1 MIAPP
6 TLLFPDTGEDFIR
19 ALRAA
24 VLYSEQVNLYT
35 ITDPRLAEPIL
46 LGYDEAVRQLGN
58 GVFRATEH
66 PRMRRVLEYCR
77 FIKDNQATFT
87 LLTEAGVLQS
97 RELLTDSGKKAFD
110 VATASHK
117 KAQLKLNNLLQNK
130 DDKQISGLFTSL
142 QTASISLPPLSTD
155 VACILNCLIAGNTDM
170 PEFWETET
178 EIDRLASTAIYLMY
192 IAVNAEALGTLC
204 STWQPSLRNALWALR
219 NFVSTEEVKDHV
231 HTRNKITDV
240 VARTVLERSLPRA
253 DDLPFE
259 ELLHMRE
266 RRGAELEA
274 FRIGIAE
281 VVAQIDPTLPPDRLA
296 LAMHDLISIKIEPSV
311 QALKAS
317 LYSCRLEALRKIGR
331 SSSSAAAATFPAVI
345 AFAAGAPLD
354 ASLIL
359 SFLGAAA
366 GAALDATIESRKLAY
381 ASQWSL
387 LLRLRKTK
395 VC

>member
-1 MIAPP
+1 LTVPQHSER
-6 TLLFPDTGEDFIR
+6 TK
-19 ALRAA
+19 AL
-24 VLYSEQVNLYT
+24 Y
-35 ITDPRLAEPIL
+35 
-46 LGYDEAVRQLGN
+46 
-58 GVFRATEH
+58 
-66 PRMRRVLEYCR
+66 
-77 FIKDNQATFT
+77 
-87 LLTEAGVLQS
+87 
-97 RELLTDSGKKAFD
+97 
-110 VATASHK
+110 
-117 KAQLKLNNLLQNK
+117 
-130 DDKQISGLFTSL
+130 
-142 QTASISLPPLSTD
+142 
-155 VACILNCLIAGNTDM
+155 
-170 PEFWETET
+170 
-178 EIDRLASTAIYLMY
+178 
-192 IAVNAEALGTLC
+192 
-204 STWQPSLRNALWALR
+204 
-219 NFVSTEEVKDHV
+219 
-231 HTRNKITDV
+231 
-240 VARTVLERSLPRA
+240 
-253 DDLPFE
+253 
-259 ELLHMRE
+259 
-266 RRGAELEA
+266 ELEA